1 MKMDWWN
8 RVDSWRFWLGTEIR
22 FGPSI
27 RNELARLAASAG
39 KRIFLAGYA
48 SPSPLDSLY
57 ETLVEQLKKE
67 GFDVQVFFRVT
78 GEPASSLAIE
88 GYELA
93 SRIAPEVILG
103 VGGGSVLDTAKAIA
117 YQIRTGISLDRVLGC
132 KAGRNSPPADLEVDS
147 DPPGMPVRLILMPTT
162 PGSGSEVS
170 EVAVLGGEFSSGDV
184 PGPIP
189 VKWVLSSSRLRADV
203 AILDPEV
210 VKTCPDD
217 LLYQCAID
225 ALSHA
230 VESAYSRAANPMS
243 FMCSAQTLRILY
255 HVIPRLEER
264 TIDLGLC
271 GGMALA
277 GMLGGMAL
285 NTAGA
290 GIAHA
295 LAHGLGAVLGLPHA
309 EAIAVALPQA
319 IRFNRKEAQN
329 QLTTLAE
336 AAGICQSLNEQ
347 EAAAKLEEWIW
358 TVTERIG
365 RPARNRYHLSSLDEN
380 TRYLVARSAEASSI
394 LPLRLNPR
402 RVRFEDLLQLS
413 SAIVSEGETSPGSGV
428 G

>member
-48 SPSPLDSLY
+48 SPSPLDSVY

-189 VKWVLSSSRLRADV
+189 VKWVLSSSRVTGRCR
-203 AILDPEV
+203 DPRPRGCEN
-210 VKTCPDD
+210 
-217 LLYQCAID
+217 
-225 ALSHA
+225 LS
-230 VESAYSRAANPMS
+230 
-243 FMCSAQTLRILY
+243 
-255 HVIPRLEER
+255 
-264 TIDLGLC
+264 
-271 GGMALA
+271 
-277 GMLGGMAL
+277 
-285 NTAGA
+285 
-290 GIAHA
+290 
-295 LAHGLGAVLGLPHA
+295 
-309 EAIAVALPQA
+309 
-319 IRFNRKEAQN
+319 
-329 QLTTLAE
+329 
-336 AAGICQSLNEQ
+336 
-347 EAAAKLEEWIW
+347 
-358 TVTERIG
+358 
-365 RPARNRYHLSSLDEN
+365 
-380 TRYLVARSAEASSI
+380 
-394 LPLRLNPR
+394 
-402 RVRFEDLLQLS
+402 
-413 SAIVSEGETSPGSGV
+413 
-428 G
+428 

>member
-1 MKMDWWN
+1 MSSMKIDWWV
-8 RVDSWRFWLGTEIR
+8 RADSWRFWLGTEIR
-22 FGPSI
+22 FGRSI
-27 RNELARLAASAG
+27 RNELVRVGALAG
-39 KRIFLAGYA
+39 NRIFLVGYA
-48 SPSPLDSLY
+48 SPSPVDSLY
-57 ETLVEQLKKE
+57 DTLVEQLKNE
-67 GFDVQVFFRVT
+67 GFDVEVFFSVT
-78 GEPASSLAIE
+78 GEPSSSLATE
-88 GYELA
+88 SYELA
-93 SRIAPEVILG
+93 SRVAPEVILG

-117 YQIRTGISLDRVLGC
+117 YQIRTGIPVDRVLGGTVER
-132 KAGRNSPPADLEVDS
+132 KSPRGNLEGDS

-162 PGSGSEVS
+162 PGSGSEVT
-170 EVAVLGGEFSSGDV
+170 EVTVLRGEFSSEDF

-210 VKTCPDD
+210 MKTCPYD
-217 LLYQCAID
+217 LLYRCAID

-243 FMCSAQTLRILY
+243 FMCAAQALRILY
-255 HVIPRLEER
+255 HVIPRLEEG

-285 NTAGA
+285 NAAGA

-319 IRFNRKEAQN
+319 VRFNRKEAQN
-329 QLTTLAE
+329 QLATLAE
-336 AAGICQSLNEQ
+336 AAGICQSLSEL
-347 EAAAKLEEWIW
+347 EAAARLEEWIR
-358 TVTERIG
+358 TVTDRVG

-380 TRYLVARSAEASSI
+380 TRYRIARSAEASSI

-413 SAIVSEGETSPGSGV
+413 SAVLSEG
-428 G
+428 

>member
-1 MKMDWWN
+1 MRTDWWN
-8 RVDSWRFWLGTEIR
+8 RAESWRFWLGTEIR

-27 RNELARLAASAG
+27 RNEIVRLAASAG
-39 KRIFLAGYA
+39 KRIFLVGYA
-48 SPSPLDSLY
+48 TPSPVDSLY
-57 ETLVEQLKKE
+57 ETLVERLKTE
-67 GFDVQVFFRVT
+67 GFDVQVFFKVT

-117 YQIRTGISLDRVLGC
+117 YQIRTGIPVDRVLGGMVER
-132 KAGRNSPPADLEVDS
+132 KSPRADLEGDS

-162 PGSGSEVS
+162 PGSGSEVT
-170 EVAVLGGEFSSGDV
+170 EVTVLGGEFSSQDC

-189 VKWVLSSSRLRADV
+189 VKWVLSSSRLRAEV

-210 VKTCPDD
+210 MKACPND
-217 LLYQCAID
+217 LLYRCAID

-243 FMCSAQTLRILY
+243 FMCAAQALRILY
-255 HVIPRLEER
+255 QLIPSLKER
-264 TIDLGLC
+264 TVDLGLC
-271 GGMALA
+271 GGIALA

-290 GIAHA
+290 GVAHA

-319 IRFNRKEAQN
+319 IRFNRTEAQN
-329 QLTTLAE
+329 QLATLAE
-336 AAGICQSLNEQ
+336 VAGICRSLSEQ

-358 TVTERIG
+358 AVTDRVG

-380 TRYLVARSAEASSI
+380 TRSLIARSAEASSI

-413 SAIVSEGETSPGSGV
+413 SAIASEGETSPGS
-428 G
+428 